1 MGGAGTLRA
10 QRLPASGQPRGAH
23 NSTDSVRGW
32 AIPRISESGMP
43 PETDSLVFLEANS
56 CSMGSPGTAPP
67 LTPAAPARKPQHSR
81 SRRTTATPREH
92 NFQQEFYARYC
103 GRALLQTGIPR

>member
-67 LTPAAPARKPQHSR
+67 LTPAAPARKPQ
-81 SRRTTATPREH
+81 A
-92 NFQQEFYARYC
+92 Q
-103 GRALLQTGIPR
+103 